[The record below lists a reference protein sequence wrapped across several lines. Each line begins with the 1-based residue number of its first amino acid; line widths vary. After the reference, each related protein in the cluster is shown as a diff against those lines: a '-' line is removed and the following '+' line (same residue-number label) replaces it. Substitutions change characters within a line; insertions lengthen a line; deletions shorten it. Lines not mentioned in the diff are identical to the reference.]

1 MSEIVL
7 YVKSKEVSFGES
19 PGFSIEHGYVTTHP
33 GSLTTTRSY
42 GPWDQ
47 EAINLLEENKIAY
60 TVVDLTGSSFAV
72 RLKAK
77 LGGVKTPTMICDEKK
92 IVGIESIRQA
102 LREKR
107 K

>member
-1 MSEIVL
+1 
-7 YVKSKEVSFGES
+7 
-19 PGFSIEHGYVTTHP
+19 
-33 GSLTTTRSY
+33 
-42 GPWDQ
+42 
-47 EAINLLEENKIAY
+47 
-60 TVVDLTGSSFAV
+60 V